1 VYGVLSLIFWSDHDD
16 RVGWV
21 RELQHACRRQGR
33 GGIMSLRGLLL
44 QGARLKR
51 NAVTAGLI
59 TLGVLG
65 ASCSSATA

>member
-1 VYGVLSLIFWSDHDD
+1 
-16 RVGWV
+16 
-21 RELQHACRRQGR
+21 
-33 GGIMSLRGLLL
+33 MSLRGLLL